1 MSLVDIFNI
10 CRWSDIVMIRAF
22 LKLLR
27 APNNPLGQMIAAFH
41 WNFQPFSDAEVDIII
56 SVFGGGV
63 VGRGAVANHLCCG
76 DCWIVLWVVHTS

>member
-56 SVFGGGV
+56 GVFGGGV
-63 VGRGAVANHLCCG
+63 VGQWGTISAVEIAGLYCG
-76 DCWIVLWVVHTS
+76 